1 MRSTYLTAANT
12 DMMVHTKTICE
23 IPVTEDSAIDG
34 HPEGGAPPSGKYMTA
49 GPDISG
55 AGLVALLLNRS
66 RWVLIHSDS
75 LIFDK
80 RQEWIG
86 LGPN

>member
-1 MRSTYLTAANT
+1 MI
-12 DMMVHTKTICE
+12 VHTKTICE

-66 RWVLIHSDS
+66 R
-75 LIFDK
+75 
-80 RQEWIG
+80 
-86 LGPN
+86 